1 MPCYFAPVEWLDRRF
16 PMGIERFR
24 RACVALLS
32 VSVVSLGMQAP
43 AAAGVVGTAEAIAAR
58 QDEGARALVDAT
70 LARADVRAQ
79 LEGMGVDP
87 GAIEGRL
94 DALSEAEIATL
105 AGQIE
110 QAPAGGDALA
120 VIGVVF
126 VVLIILELVGV
137 IDIFKKT

>member
-1 MPCYFAPVEWLDRRF
+1 
-16 PMGIERFR
+16 MGIERFR

-32 VSVVSLGMQAP
+32 ASLVSLGMQAP
-43 AAAGVVGTAEAIAAR
+43 AAAGVVGTAEAIAAG

-94 DALSEAEIATL
+94 DALSEAEIAAL

-120 VIGVVF
+120 VIGIVF

>member
-1 MPCYFAPVEWLDRRF
+1 
-16 PMGIERFR
+16 MGIERFR

-32 VSVVSLGMQAP
+32 ASLVSLGMQAP
-43 AAAGVVGTAEAIAAR
+43 AAAGVVGTAEAIATR
-58 QDEGARALVDAT
+58 QDGRALVDAT

-79 LEGMGVDP
+79 LESMGVDP
-87 GAIEGRL
+87 AAIEGRL
-94 DALSEAEIATL
+94 AALSEAEIATL

-120 VIGVVF
+120 VIGIVF

>member
-1 MPCYFAPVEWLDRRF
+1 
-16 PMGIERFR
+16 MGIERFR

-32 VSVVSLGMQAP
+32 ASLVSLGMQAP
-43 AAAGVVGTAEAIAAR
+43 AAAGVVGTAEAIAVR
-58 QDEGARALVDAT
+58 QEGRALIDAT
-70 LARADVRAQ
+70 LARADVRAE
-79 LEGMGVDP
+79 LAGMGVDP

-120 VIGVVF
+120 VIGIVF

>member
-1 MPCYFAPVEWLDRRF
+1 
-16 PMGIERFR
+16 MGIERFR

-32 VSVVSLGMQAP
+32 ASLVSLGMQAP

-58 QDEGARALVDAT
+58 EDEGARALVDAT

-105 AGQIE
+105 AGQIG

>member
-1 MPCYFAPVEWLDRRF
+1 
-16 PMGIERFR
+16 MGIERFR

-32 VSVVSLGMQAP
+32 ASLVSLGMQAP
-43 AAAGVVGTAEAIAAR
+43 AVAGVVGTAEAIAAR
-58 QDEGARALVDAT
+58 QDDGARALVDAT

-79 LEGMGVDP
+79 LDSMGVDP
-87 GAIEGRL
+87 AAIEGRL
-94 DALSEAEIATL
+94 DALSQAEIAAL

-110 QAPAGGDALA
+110 HAPAGGDALA
-120 VIGVVF
+120 VIGIVF

>member
-1 MPCYFAPVEWLDRRF
+1 
-16 PMGIERFR
+16 MGIERFR

-32 VSVVSLGMQAP
+32 ASLVSLGMQAP
-43 AAAGVVGTAEAIAAR
+43 AVAGVVGTAEAIAAR

-87 GAIEGRL
+87 VAIEGRL
-94 DALSEAEIATL
+94 DALSDAEIAAL

-120 VIGVVF
+120 VIGIVF